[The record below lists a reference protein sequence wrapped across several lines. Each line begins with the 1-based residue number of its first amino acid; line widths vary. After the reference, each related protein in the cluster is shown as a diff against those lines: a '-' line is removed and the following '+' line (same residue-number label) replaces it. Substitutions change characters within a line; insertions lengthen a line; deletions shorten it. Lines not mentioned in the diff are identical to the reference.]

1 MAAFFITM
9 NSPIGVLKLVSDE
22 LSLKMIEFDADYIE
36 VKTYIPEILFRS
48 KKQLEDYF
56 LGNRQLFD
64 LPIDP
69 DGTDFQHRVW
79 NNVVDVK
86 YGFTKSYLEIA
97 RATGSEKSSRAVG
110 MANARNPLPIV
121 IPCHRII
128 GNNGKLTGYAG
139 GLERKKWLLF
149 HEQQNSGKNLLF
161 QEKETM
167 NFIS

>member
-149 HEQQNSGKNLLF
+149 HEQQNSGKNILF

>member
-1 MAAFFITM
+1 M

-22 LSLKMIEFDADYIE
+22 LRLKMIEFNADYIE

-110 MANARNPLPIV
+110 MANARNALPIV

>member
-69 DGTDFQHRVW
+69 DGTDFQPVSYTHLTLP
-79 NNVVDVK
+79 
-86 YGFTKSYLEIA
+86 TK
-97 RATGSEKSSRAVG
+97 R
-110 MANARNPLPIV
+110 IV
-121 IPCHRII
+121 
-128 GNNGKLTGYAG
+128 
-139 GLERKKWLLF
+139 
-149 HEQQNSGKNLLF
+149 
-161 QEKETM
+161 
-167 NFIS
+167 

>member
-22 LSLKMIEFDADYIE
+22 LSLKMIEFDADYME
-36 VKTYIPEILFRS
+36 VKTHIPEILFLG

-97 RATGSEKSSRAVG
+97 RASGSEKSSRAVG

>member
-22 LSLKMIEFDADYIE
+22 LSLKMIEFDADYME
-36 VKTYIPEILFRS
+36 VKTHIPEILFLG

-64 LPIDP
+64 LPIAP

-97 RATGSEKSSRAVG
+97 RASGSEKSSRAVG

>member
-1 MAAFFITM
+1 MAVFFITI

-22 LSLKMIEFDADYIE
+22 LNLRMIEFDADYIE
-36 VKTYIPEILFRS
+36 DKTYRPEILFRS
-48 KKQLEDYF
+48 KKQLEEYF

-79 NNVVDVK
+79 NSVVEVK
-86 YGFTKSYLEIA
+86 YGFTKSYIEIA
-97 RATGSEKSSRAVG
+97 RAAGSEKSSRAVG

-128 GNNGKLTGYAG
+128 GNNGKLTGYTG
-139 GLERKKWLLF
+139 GLERKKWLLL
-149 HEQQNSGKNLLF
+149 HEQKHSGKNLLF
-161 QEKETM
+161 KEKESA
-167 NFIS
+167 NL